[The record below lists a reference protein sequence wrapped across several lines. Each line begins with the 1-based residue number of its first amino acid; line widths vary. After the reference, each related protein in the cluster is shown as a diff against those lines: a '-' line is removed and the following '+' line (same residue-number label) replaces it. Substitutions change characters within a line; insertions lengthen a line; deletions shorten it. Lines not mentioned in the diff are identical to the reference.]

1 MREENEKI
9 KELYKD
15 LKKIL
20 IVEGLT
26 YVIKTIERILTEA
39 GYFVL
44 TAKDGEEAIE
54 KFKNYSP
61 HLITVDHKLPD
72 MTGVQLVEQIRKIG
86 SEVTPKIVFITA
98 FDDVDTIRSIV
109 KLGIDDFLI
118 KPFQKNKLLETVKKT
133 LEK

>member
-20 IVEGLT
+20 IVEDLT